1 MADTVTL
8 ANSKDD
14 GRLAI
19 GFDVYNPFSPDFIHD
34 PRPTWRRLLQDYP
47 VVWHKEMGFWVV
59 TPHDLVF
66 ETLRN
71 PVMSM
76 LIKDWE
82 NAPPSVPENEKTD
95 FHRQA
100 DHSLLAVTPKEH
112 VRQRKLT
119 QPAFSRQVIDQIEI
133 KLRGLVQE
141 VFDEIEGKEVV
152 DVCNDIAHKL
162 PMRAIARMVGVP
174 RGEES
179 LFSEGLG
186 YNLVRCNDPLRSP
199 EERLA
204 CQNGTLPGLAFL
216 QQLLTERRARKDVG
230 DDFLGMLIKSELED
244 GDKLNDWEIIALITA
259 LITAGADTV
268 LDLYMGAI
276 KALLEHPDQL
286 KVLQERPELMEN
298 AVLEILRFSIP
309 GKIGPIP
316 RFALRDVQWGDQT
329 IRKGELV
336 IAAMSAA
343 WIDPKK
349 WDNPDTFDVTRN
361 QDGNIIFGAGP
372 HFCIGLNLVKVQGKL
387 LIEEFFKRFPNAELT
402 GEMTYD
408 YQHFNARRL
417 ATLMV
422 KTNRA

>member
-1 MADTVTL
+1 MADTLTTVT
-8 ANSKDD
+8 SKDD
-14 GRLAI
+14 GRCAI

-34 PRPTWRRLLQDYP
+34 PRPTWRRLLKDYP
-47 VVWHKEMGFWVV
+47 VAWHKEMGFWVV

-82 NAPPSVPENEKTD
+82 KAPAPVPESEKTD
-95 FHRQA
+95 FHRSA
-100 DHSLLAVTPKEH
+100 DKSLLAATPKEH
-112 VRQRKLT
+112 VRLRKLT
-119 QPAFSRQVIDQIEI
+119 QPAFSRQVMDQIEI
-133 KLRGLVQE
+133 KIRDLVSE
-141 VFDEIEGKEVV
+141 VFDEIEHKEVV
-152 DVCNDIAHKL
+152 DVCADIAHKL
-162 PMRAIARMVGVP
+162 PIASIARMVGVP
-174 RGEES
+174 RDREE
-179 LFSEGLG
+179 LFNEGLG
-186 YNLVRCNDPLRSP
+186 YNLVRCNDPLRSE

-204 CQNGTLPGLAFL
+204 CQRGTLPGYAFL
-216 QQLLTERRARKDVG
+216 KEHLAERRARKDVG
-230 DDFLGMLIKSELED
+230 DDFLGMLIKSELD
-244 GDKLNDWEIIALITA
+244 GDSLNDWEIISLITA

-276 KALLEHPDQL
+276 KTLLEHPDQRAL
-286 KVLQERPELMEN
+286 LEQRPELMEN
-298 AVLEILRFSIP
+298 AVLEILRYTIP

-316 RFALRDVQWGDQT
+316 RFASRDVQWGDQT

-336 IAAMSAA
+336 MAAMSAA
-343 WIDPKK
+343 WIDPSKY
-349 WDNPDTFDVTRN
+349 DDPDTFDITRN

-387 LIEEFFKRFPNAELT
+387 LIEEFFRRFPNAELT
-402 GEMTYD
+402 GEMSYD

-422 KTNRA
+422 RTNRA